1 MMLIVD
7 PGIDWGWVVKLVNPQ
22 TGVATLRYG
31 PYATIQEAFDRGRE
45 ELAARGLQ
53 ETFVEDGVHGEKR
66 DDDPV

>member
-1 MMLIVD
+1 MILIVD
-7 PGIDWGWVVKLVNPQ
+7 PGRDWGWVVKLVNPQ

-53 ETFVEDGVHGEKR
+53 ETFVEDAADKEE
-66 DDDPV
+66 